1 MIYRAPCKNFHGY
14 ALVRIMRQTHDLRG
28 QLMLEVESL
37 NGEPW
42 SEYTMGGY
50 CPTNRRSF
58 YPEHLE
64 LDPELNEK
72 APEATETF
80 SQKQYSLL
88 PVS

>member
-1 MIYRAPCKNFHGY
+1 MIYRAPCKNYHGY
-14 ALVRIMRQTHDLRG
+14 TLVRIMRQTHDLRG
-28 QLMLEVESL
+28 QLTLEVEAL

-72 APEATETF
+72 APVSAEA
-80 SQKQYSLL
+80 
-88 PVS
+88 VSEHNIS